1 MISTATARPAFWK
14 WLVCGL
20 LLCASMLLY
29 MDRQTLPNVS
39 VRITDEFK
47 LSQEQYGE
55 LEMSF
60 GYAFAFGALVFGVMA
75 DKWNVRW
82 LYPCVVL
89 GWSLMGFATGLVKTH
104 SGLLLCRTLLG
115 FFESGHW
122 PCALKTTQRL
132 LSREH
137 RTMGNSVMQSGASIG
152 AVSTPLIMTWMLA
165 GRTEPGV
172 WRTPFLIIGGLGLA
186 WMVLWFVLLKRE
198 DFQETGVSTSNVRNA
213 TDELPRPATQERGE
227 GRGEGQS
234 QQASPLPSPL
244 LPAGE
249 ERESEHKAVAQ
260 DSSFFS
266 IVFTRKFA
274 ALVVVVACINICWQ
288 LIRAWL
294 PKFLEQGRGYSE
306 SEMLYFNSAY
316 YIFTD
321 IGCLAAGAAT
331 LWLVR
336 RGATVHRSRT
346 TVYGCCSLI
355 TGLTVAVALLPHSP
369 LMLVLLLVIGAG
381 ALGLFPC
388 YYSFTQELSTKHQGK
403 VTGTLGFVAWIT
415 SSPLQKIFGRV
426 VDKTGSFDLGF
437 ALTGVMPF
445 FGFLALWL
453 LWGKDKP
460 EPQTAN
466 VADLK

>member
-1 MISTATARPAFWK
+1 MISTATPRPAFWK

-39 VRITDEFK
+39 VRITDEFH

-60 GYAFAFGALVFGVMA
+60 GYAFAFGALVFGVLA

-104 SGLLLCRTLLG
+104 TGLLLCRTLLG

-137 RTMGNSVMQSGASIG
+137 RTMGNSVLQSGASVG
-152 AVSTPLIMTWMLA
+152 AITTPLIMTWMLA
-165 GRTEPGV
+165 GRTDAGV
-172 WRTPFLIIGGLGLA
+172 WRTPFLIIGSLGLV
-186 WMVLWFVLLKRE
+186 WMVLWFVLLKE
-198 DFQETGVSTSNVRNA
+198 NDFESAPVLEPEKKG
-213 TDELPRPATQERGE
+213 EPTQT
-227 GRGEGQS
+227 
-234 QQASPLPSPL
+234 
-244 LPAGE
+244 
-249 ERESEHKAVAQ
+249 EHNP
-260 DSSFFS
+260 SFFS
-266 IVFTRKFA
+266 LVFTRKFL

-294 PKFLEQGRGYSE
+294 PKFLQQGRGYSE

-346 TVYGCCSLI
+346 TVYCCCSVI
-355 TGLTVAVALLPHSP
+355 TALTVAVALLPHGP
-369 LMLVLLLVIGAG
+369 MMLVLLLVIGAG

-388 YYSFTQELSTKHQGK
+388 YYSLTQELSTKHQGK
-403 VTGTLGFVAWIT
+403 VTGTLGFVAWIS

-437 ALTGVMPF
+437 ALTGLMPF
-445 FGFLALWL
+445 IGFLALWL
-453 LWGKDKP
+453 LWDKDKP
-460 EPQTAN
+460 DPQPAN
-466 VADLK
+466 PAKA